1 MYLFII
7 PVTHDR
13 AFCITMDRTTYFRYQ
28 TCEDRSYTGY
38 HSFSTSAKF
47 SEKLTYL
54 TPNTHTYVCVSRRKK
69 SWFIGNFVNVLKERS
84 PVTSHFNPFQANV
97 PFLYPLRISKNRRFS
112 GVFRKYDI
120 IMNIGQWVEKVFR
133 PNKLERIECENYSK
147 STVQTPCVREQ
158 MFAEKSLGFTTE
170 V

>member
-13 AFCITMDRTTYFRYQ
+13 AFCITVDRTTYFRYQ

-54 TPNTHTYVCVSRRKK
+54 TPNMHTYVCVSRGKK

-112 GVFRKYDI
+112 GVFRKYGNMTLLWI
-120 IMNIGQWVEKVFR
+120 LVSELKRFSN
-133 PNKLERIECENYSK
+133 
-147 STVQTPCVREQ
+147 QTN
-158 MFAEKSLGFTTE
+158 
-170 V
+170 